1 MSKQVAM
8 TVEATPAGEVKV
20 SEPTVFE
27 HKEYDVT
34 ATCEKFCSCGTASS
48 ILFLEADEVLLRNK
62 NCCGQQQ
69 KRQPYG
75 ELGSVDIVTSCG
87 CCAAFNAG
95 GLAPGVEGAP
105 GAISPGCGC
114 ERDLVNEIVEE
125 LNRRQ
130 RHRGDVGQMKR
141 ADEQARNVK
150 VIGERLQ
157 TVEAKI
163 DALMKH
169 LSVPQP
175 VVMIR
180 NNE

>member
-1 MSKQVAM
+1 MSKQVALM
-8 TVEATPAGEVKV
+8 VQATPAEEVKV
-20 SEPTVFE
+20 SETTVFE

-34 ATCEKFCSCGTASS
+34 STCAKICSCGTATST
-48 ILFLEADEVLLRNK
+48 LYLEADEVLLKNK
-62 NCCGQQQ
+62 DCCAQQQ

-75 ELGSVDIVTSCG
+75 ELGSVDMVTSCG

-95 GLAPGVEGAP
+95 GLAPGVEGQA

-114 ERDLVNEIVEE
+114 QRELVSEIVEE

-141 ADEQARNVK
+141 ADEQAQNIK

-163 DALMKH
+163 DALIEH

-180 NNE
+180 NGK